1 MKFMFYCVPHAVIS
15 PSLLAS
21 TKKHAECSVLKT
33 NPLPGQSTEQ
43 NQLNKLL
50 HVFFI

>member
-1 MKFMFYCVPHAVIS
+1 MEFMFYWVPHAAIF
-15 PSLLAS
+15 PSLLAF

-50 HVFFI
+50 QMFFI